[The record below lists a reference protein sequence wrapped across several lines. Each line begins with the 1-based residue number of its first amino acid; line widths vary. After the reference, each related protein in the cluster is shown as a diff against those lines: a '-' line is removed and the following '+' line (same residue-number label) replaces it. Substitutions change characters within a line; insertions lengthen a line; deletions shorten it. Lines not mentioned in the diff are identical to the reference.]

1 MQGGQTAWKVPKAL
15 PGGIPEART
24 FDNRSR
30 TLSMADFIQE
40 EPGPIMTAE
49 IIERV
54 VAQRGNVLRCKGW
67 KQESLLRMQENNLEN
82 AQDPSRLIIFGGFAR
97 AAWNWESYHAIVH
110 D

>member
-1 MQGGQTAWKVPKAL
+1 MQGSQTAWKVQKAL

-49 IIERV
+49 IIERSSPN
-54 VAQRGNVLRCKGW
+54 AGMSALQGW

-82 AQDPSRLIIFGGFAR
+82 AQTLHGCLFLAGSPGQLELG
-97 AAWNWESYHAIVH
+97 ELHAIVH